1 MLVILYLYQLFKNSN
16 IKDKKIIKNNYDK
29 HFKEYVILSYAKF
42 KNRYS
47 YLIKV
52 KNKDI
57 ENVLYSMLIYESL
70 VNSGLSKYLKRIR
83 NRINQVN
90 IYGIMNVNSNH
101 FITDEESIVIV
112 KDKLVN
118 KYHHLKKDS
127 NTLELI
133 KVKYQDK
140 ESIFEIKK
148 ILKIIEDFNK

>member
-1 MLVILYLYQLFKNSN
+1 
-16 IKDKKIIKNNYDK
+16 
-29 HFKEYVILSYAKF
+29 
-42 KNRYS
+42 
-47 YLIKV
+47 
-52 KNKDI
+52 
-57 ENVLYSMLIYESL
+57 MLIYESL
-70 VNSGLSKYLKRIR
+70 INSGLNKYLKRIR

-140 ESIFEIKK
+140 ESIFEINK